1 MKKNKER
8 TNLDLDLLSTLQIQ
22 PSVDMAN
29 VQKSKIFYYIIIK

>member
-1 MKKNKER
+1 MKKKKKK

-29 VQKSKIFYYIIIK
+29 VKKSQIFYYIIVK